1 MQADRCAAARELAA
15 RLHAVVVLKGSGS
28 VVAAPDGRLRIN
40 PSGNALLASAGTG
53 DVLAGWAAGRWAR
66 AGDKAPD
73 VLELATEAVF
83 EHGAAADRAA
93 GTDSVTLAAA
103 GAGSGVPPSLRA
115 TELVEALRRRG

>member
-1 MQADRCAAARELAA
+1 MLFRSELAA